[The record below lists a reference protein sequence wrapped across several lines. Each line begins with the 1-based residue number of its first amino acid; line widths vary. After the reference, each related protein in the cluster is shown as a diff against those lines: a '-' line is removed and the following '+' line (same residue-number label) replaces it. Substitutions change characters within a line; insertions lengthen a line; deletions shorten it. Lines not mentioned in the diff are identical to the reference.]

1 MPSMDELRKRVREG
15 KNVRARPMAD
25 AVGMSLSAFYAAC
38 ERGDVKAITI
48 GRTKVIPAHEAMR
61 LLGMQ
66 SEAVAA

>member
-1 MPSMDELRKRVREG
+1 MEEIQKRLREG
-15 KNVRARPMAD
+15 KNVRAKPMAD

-38 ERGDVKAITI
+38 ERGDVKAVSI

-66 SEAVAA
+66 PEPVAA

>member
-1 MPSMDELRKRVREG
+1 MPTMEEIQKRLREG
-15 KNVRARPMAD
+15 KNVRAKPMAE

-38 ERGDVKAITI
+38 ERGDVKAVSI

-66 SEAVAA
+66 SEPVAA

>member
-1 MPSMDELRKRVREG
+1 MPTMEEIQKRLREG
-15 KNVRARPMAD
+15 KNVRAKPMAE

-38 ERGDVKAITI
+38 ERGDVKAVSI

-66 SEAVAA
+66 PVSVAA